1 MSARRRAIQAVWACA
16 IAFPACGQLPFDKS
30 DPQPH
35 YTYRAVPGENG
46 CQKSV
51 ARVFA
56 YSRKPE
62 EHKALVDVTQQL
74 GLCLKV
80 VGVVISTF
88 PEVQPY
94 VAHMPNETYA
104 QRHARANA
112 RKQVSQWLS
121 FRSVLT
127 AIEAEVP
134 AGEAALLLETDARLT
149 LGGFDEM
156 LGALLRQLRKRVGD
170 DAWDILFVGSCM
182 DRGPRF
188 SSWYGISP
196 GGDPAYF
203 VTPYLVRSKTP
214 FCTHAM
220 AINGGSA
227 RRIQDLFRP
236 SIMHRSA
243 AGSMYSGGYDTLLAE
258 LIDQGKIRSYTA
270 WPPLA
275 VQNGCGF
282 KFDGLYVPPFK
293 PKAGNSSWCD
303 RAREADIAY
312 KIRDKMIART
322 AATTASTGRSRLAK
336 QMFHV

>member
-1 MSARRRAIQAVWACA
+1 MNSWRRVISAPWACA
-16 IAFPACGQLPFDKS
+16 FASIALGDLPFDRS
-30 DPQPH
+30 DPQPS
-35 YTYRAVPGENG
+35 YIYETKPGNEG

-62 EHKALVDVTQQL
+62 EHEALAKITKQL

-80 VGVVISTF
+80 VHVFISKY

-94 VAHMPNETYA
+94 VAHMPNKTSL

-134 AGEAALLLETDARLT
+134 AGEAALVLETDARLS

-156 LGALLRQLRKRVGD
+156 LGSLLQQLRMRVGD
-170 DAWDILFVGSCM
+170 DKWDICFVGSCF

-188 SSWYGISP
+188 TSWYGIS
-196 GGDPAYF
+196 GNSTDF
-203 VTPYLVRSKTP
+203 VTPYLARSRTP
-214 FCTHAM
+214 MCAHAM
-220 AINGGSA
+220 AINGRSA
-227 RRIQDLFRP
+227 RRIQNLIRSSLLRRP
-236 SIMHRSA
+236 A
-243 AGSMYSGGYDTLLAE
+243 AESTIGGGFDSWLTLLV
-258 LIDQGKIRSYTA
+258 DQGKIRAFTA

-282 KFDGLYVPPFK
+282 QFDDLYVPPYK
-293 PKAGNSSWCD
+293 PKSSNSSWCD
-303 RAREADIAY
+303 RAP
-312 KIRDKMIART
+312 
-322 AATTASTGRSRLAK
+322 
-336 QMFHV
+336 HW